1 MPIRHEGVR
10 IIIGRFLKRAFRL
23 SIPSAHQQRIRLHG
37 RFVVLLFSPLGR
49 VRHDLFIHQRIR
61 GRILFPQQ
69 ILKLA
74 QITVILRAEPE
85 DCSFQIAVE
94 DFIRQCGNAGLYV
107 LKEQNFI
114 VNGGRLL
121 VALVRFIRERGI
133 VLDIHSRFLEIAHR
147 GQALDRG
154 IVIAAVARL
163 QATRVHNVL
172 AAVLVIVQRFKG
184 RDRCIVVSG
193 FHVRGSLIVDA
204 LHPRLLG
211 FVGKRGVRRDVY
223 SGLLKSVQCFKRLDG
238 SFVIAAVA
246 RL

>member
-1 MPIRHEGVR
+1 M
-10 IIIGRFLKRAFRL
+10 KRAFRL
-23 SIPSAHQQRIRLHG
+23 SIASSHQQRIRLHG

-94 DFIRQCGNAGLYV
+94 DFIRQRGDAGLNV

-121 VALVRFIRERGI
+121 VALARLIRKRGI
-133 VLDIHSRFLEIAHR
+133 VLDIHSRFLEVAQR

-163 QATRVHNVL
+163 QATRVHDVL
-172 AAVLVIVQRFKG
+172 FAVLVALQRLKG
-184 RDRCIVVSG
+184 FNRPVVLSG
-193 FHVRGSLIVDA
+193 LHVRDGLIVLFFLAQSAGAKPQRQSDCQKQSA
-204 LHPRLLG
+204 QLFQPHE
-211 FVGKRGVRRDVY
+211 
-223 SGLLKSVQCFKRLDG
+223 
-238 SFVIAAVA
+238 
-246 RL
+246 